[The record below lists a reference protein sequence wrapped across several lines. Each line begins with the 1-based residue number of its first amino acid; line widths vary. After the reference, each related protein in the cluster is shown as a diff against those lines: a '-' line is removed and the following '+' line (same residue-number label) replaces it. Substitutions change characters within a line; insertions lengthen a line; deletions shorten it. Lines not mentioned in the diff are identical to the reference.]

1 MSLQIKIILTLLPVM
16 KEWNLV
22 DEQLF
27 FEKWQKKYYT
37 QVSVKKFRMPE
48 SLVISA
54 V

>member
-1 MSLQIKIILTLLPVM
+1 MSLQTKIILTPLPVM

-22 DEQLF
+22 DEQSL
-27 FEKWQKKYYT
+27 FEKWQKKYYP
-37 QVSVKKFRMPE
+37 QVSVKNFRMPE